1 MPIRLSIA
9 AFAAV
14 VSLSCFAEE
23 EVAQLGDI
31 VVTPTRSAVSAND
44 SLTPVIV
51 ITRTEIEQA
60 QVTDIAELLRFH
72 AGLDIARNGGPGQ
85 ATSVFIRGAESNH
98 TLVLI
103 DGVRMNPGTIGGAA
117 FQNLRP
123 EMIERIEIVK
133 GLRSSQW
140 GSDAIGG
147 VINIIT
153 RRPAQGFKGNIEARG
168 GRYDTAEGA
177 LALGY
182 RQDRDEFGLTLQG
195 FETNGFSPRSASNQA
210 AGYENVSGS
219 LYRAHRFDNLLVAA
233 RHWRSEGNT
242 EYLDPIFDMNF
253 AIIGFNPV
261 DQDYRNEV
269 TSLEFSGSPA
279 ADWESRL
286 QLSYVLDEVIQ
297 NQSVDFAKT
306 RRARFD
312 WQNDFRHGADYT
324 LTIGVEG
331 IQEDAD
337 ASVFGTAFDERIE
350 VLAAFVQEQ
359 IAWDNHRLVLAGRYT
374 DHESYGGNLT
384 GNVEYGYEAWSGG
397 QLIAAAGTAFRAPD
411 ATDRF
416 GGGGNPT
423 LDPETAK
430 NYEVG
435 LRQHIGDA
443 QQLHVSLFRNE
454 IRDLIDFPPP
464 TFTAINVAEARIQGV
479 ELGWRYSFEG
489 IFLNVEGIVQDPIDK
504 TTGERLARRAGKSL
518 TASAVY
524 TLAGTKLGIDVLS
537 TGRREDSAFS
547 PTVNGGYTVVNLT
560 ATFPLMPKLRV
571 QARMEN
577 VLDKRYETA
586 AGFNSPRAAASAGVR
601 YDF

>member
-1 MPIRLSIA
+1 MSIRPSIA
-9 AFAAV
+9 ALAAV
-14 VSLSCFAEE
+14 VSFSCFAAEE
-23 EVAQLGDI
+23 STQLGDI
-31 VVTPTRSAVSAND
+31 VVTPTRSAVSVND
-44 SLTPVIV
+44 NLTPVIV
-51 ITRTEIEQA
+51 ITRSEIEQA

-72 AGLDIARNGGPGQ
+72 AGLDVARNGGPGQ

-133 GLRSSQW
+133 GPRSSQW

-153 RRPAQGFKGNIEARG
+153 RRPSQGFTGNIEARG

-242 EYLDPIFDMNF
+242 EYLDFF
-253 AIIGFNPV
+253 LTPV

-269 TSLEFSGSPA
+269 TSMDFSGTPTA
-279 ADWESRL
+279 GWDSRL
-286 QLSYVLDEVIQ
+286 NLSYALDEIEQ
-297 NQSVDFAKT
+297 NQPNFLAQFDYANT
-306 RRARFD
+306 RRTRID
-312 WQNDFRHGADYT
+312 WQNDFSTSEAYV
-324 LTIGVEG
+324 LTVGLEGV
-331 IQEDAD
+331 QEDID
-337 ASVFGTAFDERIE
+337 ALSFGTLIDERIE

-359 IAWDNHRLVLAGRYT
+359 FSWSDHRLVIAGRYT

-384 GNVEYGYEAWSGG
+384 GNLEYGYDAWEGV

-416 GGGGNPT
+416 GFGGNPN
-423 LDPETAK
+423 LDPESATNFEA
-430 NYEVG
+430 G
-435 LRQHIGDA
+435 LSQQIGDTH
-443 QQLHVSLFRNE
+443 QVRLSLFRNE
-454 IRDLIDFPPP
+454 ISDLINFNGI
-464 TFTAINVAEARIQGV
+464 TNVNVDEARIQGV
-479 ELGWRYSFEG
+479 ELGWRYIFEG
-489 IFLNVEGIVQDPIDK
+489 IFINVEGIVQDPIDK

-518 TASAVY
+518 TASAAY
-524 TLAGTKLGIDVLS
+524 TLVGTKLGIDVLS

-547 PTVNGGYTVVNLT
+547 TTVNGGYTVVNLT